1 MHVSVLF
8 TMRPDLLLLQKM
20 VESLTVQ
27 VAWRTP
33 LEKLDALEARLNE
46 WLATEENRWFQPT
59 TSISLQSISF
69 QRHLEISICI
79 PHNSYV
85 C

>member
-1 MHVSVLF
+1 MWPFCLVRYLA
-8 TMRPDLLLLQKM
+8 DCYLQKM
-20 VESLTVQ
+20 TESLTMQ

-46 WLATEENRWFQPT
+46 WFRTEENRWFQPK
-59 TSISLQSISF
+59 TSITLQSISF
-69 QRHLEISICI
+69 QRHLDIHITI

-85 C
+85 Y